1 MISPQ
6 ACRYLDPASRIR
18 LQYSASILSRPAR
31 HFSASATNS
40 VRIGSTHRV
49 GANRFRTT
57 SHSGLDVPFVTLPR
71 TEYLLAPRRHVH
83 EGLRKRLAGIDS
95 NKDAPPSDSNV
106 GEALETPVEKSLDGE
121 LRSKTTENEAAAS
134 LDTASVDPKPSS
146 ISGEPARIDQEYGR
160 EAANVSN
167 PPANQDVKD
176 LISRLISSSSRR
188 RSTPPP
194 RPTEMS
200 TQADV
205 KGKEELASSRETQTN
220 TLASLLQHFS
230 TSTGVS
236 SPSLAEADGF
246 GDSPMFEEGVT
257 ANTAIYASRQPDGE
271 PESHAVETLTKNRR
285 RNIKDYAR
293 RKRRNARLHALRES
307 QGSLEALHDILAQ
320 GQHSG
325 ILEQKNVHD
334 INASSTSKQVGSWI
348 NDFLSTLQKA
358 SPGGTP
364 SQETIS
370 NAVNTQISQVQEVD
384 STADHG
390 QSNESA
396 NHQTDLD
403 LLIRKFP
410 NPPKMEENRTASKTT
425 KQSAKSQSKEKD
437 KQSPLPVPSRK
448 ARLAAKALAKEDRKI
463 RKIKDQIKPRKV
475 VSPKAEKVATKKIS
489 DEHQRE
495 VAVDAQMAAPTKKRQ
510 SSKEKDP
517 DSVSIKPNTL
527 EFAPLQVEQPPT
539 PKLAHNLDRVLFN
552 RGVYNLQDRYS
563 GVYNFDPYL
572 EKIMPVADFDFNA
585 LRTYKTSSEDTTLAD
600 IARSN
605 GLSYVG
611 STSSMTSML
620 SHFHYLISHWRELNI
635 DSLSRGFKI
644 SDSVNSR
651 NFTEI
656 YKAPTAIFL
665 RWKDGTYAIDADKEF
680 TTPNVLMA
688 LGQSLEKLLTQS
700 PSDFERFRKSDPREV
715 PESERQA
722 PESYHYSKQG
732 NILMRSQ
739 LDAQDSRLPGTGV
752 FDVKTRAVLPIRM
765 SSRDHEG
772 MTGYQIL
779 SEHGLYESYEREFY
793 DMFRSTFLKYS
804 LQVRMGRMEG
814 IFIAYHNVEEIFGFQ
829 FMNLSDMDSVLH
841 GQTDTCLGDQEFKAS
856 LEIVNK
862 ILDQAT
868 NEFPEKSIRLHF
880 DTRSGVVPI
889 MYIFAEPMEEH
900 EIEAIQKS
908 SNEAISD
915 FERSLKGDNT
925 SESTTDISES
935 ESSENASEVAAP
947 STSTSEG
954 TTSTPGSTPSAL
966 HSATSTHRPLLAWT
980 LTTSSTV
987 NSRPVS
993 RPQHLSPTDVWDLS
1007 YTLKRIPSPDR
1018 AWAFYERTKT
1028 RRKKALSFE
1037 DDAPSSAPSSPS
1049 PPSTSTPS
1057 SSSSDTTPP
1066 GDQKEGE
1073 ISGMSLKDA
1082 MTRPSLSQSP
1092 SQSPTGP
1099 QSPAQGRQEEEEEE
1113 EEEDKSRRRGPS
1125 EHYIAF
1131 LRGMSERGKVLREE
1145 RLKRAQGRKKVVV
1158 GFEGHDS
1165 GSAFRVGEGGTQ
1177 EVDDGSQDARGE
1189 VGRGEVDR
1197 VGEME
1202 VEGEGQKE
1210 MAGEEAERTEEEE
1223 VGTVEGYMAWLHRH
1237 QMEKQK

>member
-1 MISPQ
+1 MLSPHL
-6 ACRYLDPASRIR
+6 CRHLDSLSRIHLQHPASIR
-18 LQYSASILSRPAR
+18 SRAAR
-31 HFSASATNS
+31 HFSASATTS
-40 VRIGSTHRV
+40 LKTSSTPRPRTNRPGQVWQQCV
-49 GANRFRTT
+49 GAPAVARSRIK
-57 SHSGLDVPFVTLPR
+57 HLLPS
-71 TEYLLAPRRHVH
+71 RRHAH
-83 EGLRKRLAGIDS
+83 EGLRKRLAGIEHS
-95 NKDAPPSDSNV
+95 KNAPPSDSSI
-106 GEALETPVEKSLDGE
+106 GTELETPVEKTSDGE
-121 LRSKTTENEAAAS
+121 LGFRTTKTEAATS
-134 LDTASVDPKPSS
+134 PKTASTDVKPSS
-146 ISGEPARIDQEYGR
+146 ISEEPTRIDQEHGMK
-160 EAANVSN
+160 AVNASIQSSN
-167 PPANQDVKD
+167 EEVQD

-188 RSTPPP
+188 PPAP
-194 RPTEMS
+194 PQRRAEKP
-200 TQADV
+200 APANV
-205 KGKEELASSRETQTN
+205 KEKEQSKTSGE
-220 TLASLLQHFS
+220 TLANTSSVLFQEDS
-230 TSTGVS
+230 TNARTLSA
-236 SPSLAEADGF
+236 PLAGADGF
-246 GDSPMFEEGVT
+246 GDSPMFEEGAA
-257 ANTAIYASRQPDGE
+257 ANAATHASEQPDAE
-271 PESHAVETLTKNRR
+271 PESHVAKMLTKNQR
-285 RNIKDYAR
+285 RNQKDFAR
-293 RKRRNARLHALRES
+293 RKRRKARLRALQES
-307 QGSLEALHDILAQ
+307 QGSLEALQNVLTQ
-320 GQHSG
+320 GQRVG
-325 ILEQKNVHD
+325 ILEQKVDHD
-334 INASSTSKQVGSWI
+334 INASSTNKQVGSWI

-358 SPGGTP
+358 SPGGIP

-370 NAVNTQISQVQEVD
+370 NAVDTQISQGQEVD

-390 QSNESA
+390 QTDESA
-396 NHQTDLD
+396 NHQRDFD
-403 LLIRKFP
+403 LLIQKISYAQ
-410 NPPKMEENRTASKTT
+410 KTGGHGTDSKTIKKST
-425 KQSAKSQSKEKD
+425 KSQSKEK
-437 KQSPLPVPSRK
+437 KKETPSAVPSRK
-448 ARLAAKALAKEDRKI
+448 ARLAAKALAKEDRTAKG
-463 RKIKDQIKPRKV
+463 QPVPRNV
-475 VSPKAEKVATKKIS
+475 VSPKAEKGSTKKSS

-495 VAVDAQMAAPTKKRQ
+495 VTVDAQMAAPTKKRQ
-510 SSKEKDP
+510 SSKALDP
-517 DSVSIKPNTL
+517 DSVSVNPNTL

-572 EKIMPVADFDFNA
+572 EKIMPVADFDFDA

-605 GLSYVG
+605 GLTYVG

-620 SHFHYLISHWRELNI
+620 SHFHYLISHWRGLNI

-644 SDSVNSR
+644 SDTANSR

-688 LGQSLEKLLTQS
+688 LGQSLEKLLTQT

-868 NEFPEKSIRLHF
+868 KEFSGKSIRLHF

-889 MYIFAEPMEEH
+889 MYIFAEPLEEH
-900 EIEAIQKS
+900 EIEAIQKP
-908 SNEAISD
+908 SNEAVSD
-915 FERSLKGDNT
+915 FERSLKGDTTSESSADT
-925 SESTTDISES
+925 SEST
-935 ESSENASEVAAP
+935 SSQDSSEVAAS
-947 STSTSEG
+947 STSSLEG
-954 TTSTPGSTPSAL
+954 NTTSTPSPNPSAL
-966 HSATSTHRPLLAWT
+966 ESATSTHRPLLAWT

-987 NSRPVS
+987 NSQPVS

-1018 AWAFYERTKT
+1018 AWAFYERTKA

-1037 DDAPSSAPSSPS
+1037 DDSPSSTSSPTSPTSSSAPPSSPS
-1049 PPSTSTPS
+1049 STTPS
-1057 SSSSDTTPP
+1057 DE
-1066 GDQKEGE
+1066 QKESE

-1082 MTRPSLSQSP
+1082 MTRPSP
-1092 SQSPTGP
+1092 SST
-1099 QSPAQGRQEEEEEE
+1099 QSPAQGKQEK
-1113 EEEDKSRRRGPS
+1113 DKSRRRGPNGA
-1125 EHYIAF
+1125 YIAF

-1145 RLKRAQGRKKVVV
+1145 RQKRAQGRKKVVV

-1165 GSAFRVGEGGTQ
+1165 GSAFRVGEEGVEVSEEQGGMRQ
-1177 EVDDGSQDARGE
+1177 REA
-1189 VGRGEVDR
+1189 
-1197 VGEME
+1197 
-1202 VEGEGQKE
+1202 EGEGQRE
-1210 MAGEEAERTEEEE
+1210 MAGEEARRSEEEE
-1223 VGTVEGYMAWLHRH
+1223 MGTVEGYMAWLHRH
-1237 QMEKQK
+1237 QLEKQK